1 MTLHPH
7 LHEKNKSCNKL
18 LILLLTIS
26 QGRNLKSQIFLT
38 KIDPGDP
45 SHAQPGLLLQKAN
58 LRDVNLE
65 LHVSSHRPREMGQSA
80 GLSGFDDLIDVAT
93 VA

>member
-1 MTLHPH
+1 M
-7 LHEKNKSCNKL
+7 KQKKRCNKL
-18 LILLLTIS
+18 LILLPTIS

-45 SHAQPGLLLQKAN
+45 SHAHPCAMQPGLLLQKAN

-80 GLSGFDDLIDVAT
+80 GLKVDLMIL
-93 VA
+93 